1 MSRKNRYRDRKKR
14 ERVIR
19 TKSGW
24 KRSRMSSRSVHEDK
38 MRFEHSEMSSRKVL
52 EDETEPEMHQN
63 VHKSI
68 L

>member
-1 MSRKNRYRDRKKR
+1 
-14 ERVIR
+14 
-19 TKSGW
+19 
-24 KRSRMSSRSVHEDK
+24 